1 MRDYSKV
8 GPKFWIGKTGK
19 ALKKKG
25 IETVVVAM
33 YLLTAPHANMLGLYH
48 VPVVYI
54 AHETGLGLEGASKG
68 LRGAIEAGFC
78 AYDEEAEMVWVYEMA
93 SYQVAEYLEPRDNRC
108 AGVQREYSDLPEN
121 QHLRG
126 FYEKYSDAFHMKN
139 MRDFGS
145 SPEAPLKGLGSQEQE
160 QEQEQDQEQKKTPV
174 EQTPLDPVR
183 TIFEYWQKVMESP
196 GSKLDEK
203 RRRVIVKA
211 LKDYSPA
218 DVCRAIRGCA
228 KTPHNMGM
236 NDSKTKYN
244 ALGLILRS
252 ADHIDRFILN
262 DAGQARAAASAETIE
277 QTNARVMAELLG
289 TTAPLAGDII
299 DMVQT

>member
-1 MRDYSKV
+1 
-8 GPKFWIGKTGK
+8 
-19 ALKKKG
+19 
-25 IETVVVAM
+25 
-33 YLLTAPHANMLGLYH
+33 
-48 VPVVYI
+48 
-54 AHETGLGLEGASKG
+54 
-68 LRGAIEAGFC
+68 
-78 AYDEEAEMVWVYEMA
+78 
-93 SYQVAEYLEPRDNRC
+93 
-108 AGVQREYSDLPEN
+108 
-121 QHLRG
+121 
-126 FYEKYSDAFHMKN
+126 
-139 MRDFGS
+139 
-145 SPEAPLKGLGSQEQE
+145 
-160 QEQEQDQEQKKTPV
+160 
-174 EQTPLDPVR
+174 
-183 TIFEYWQKVMESP
+183 MESP

-299 DMVQT
+299 DKIGRAHV